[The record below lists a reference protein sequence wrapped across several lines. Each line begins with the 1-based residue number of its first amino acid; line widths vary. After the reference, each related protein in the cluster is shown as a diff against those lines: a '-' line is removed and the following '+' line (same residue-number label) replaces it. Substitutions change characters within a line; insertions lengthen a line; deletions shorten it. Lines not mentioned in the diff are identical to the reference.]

1 MFCRK
6 CGAELRINAK
16 FCGKCGAPV
25 VPKSEPVRS
34 MPKSE
39 PVRSMPKS
47 EPVRSMPKTEPVRS
61 TPKAEPSRTP
71 SKPEKK
77 PELISSMPK
86 PSNHKAD
93 GDIHD
98 WFSDAGDL

>member
-16 FCGKCGAPV
+16 FCGKCGAPAPV
-25 VPKSEPVRS
+25 VPKPSPV
-34 MPKSE
+34 KS
-39 PVRSMPKS
+39 VSKS

-61 TPKAEPSRTP
+61 IPKAEPSRTP

>member
-6 CGAELRINAK
+6 CGAELRTNAK
-16 FCGKCGAPV
+16 FCGKCGAPAPV
-25 VPKSEPVRS
+25 VPKPSPVKSVPKSEPVRS
-34 MPKSE
+34 I
-39 PVRSMPKS
+39 
-47 EPVRSMPKTEPVRS
+47 
-61 TPKAEPSRTP
+61 PKAEPSRTP